1 MAFEAIQ
8 LSLRIQG
15 GLGDPFRRLLR
26 TVRTMGSMDLDRTTT
41 ALLAALHDSSNAAA
55 WEVFDR
61 RYRPILIGF
70 ARSCGLSEHDA
81 AELAQATIVR
91 FIEQYREGKY
101 DRERGRLGAWL
112 VTIAKYRLL
121 DMRRKTSSMHVAH
134 GESAIVNLDDDRSV
148 GDAYDTQRRLAILRE
163 ALQELR
169 EKTRTDPK
177 TIRAFELLYYHGMTV
192 QAVAADLGM
201 QPQDVYLAKSRVAAR
216 IREIVAR
223 IEQEYEETPGEWDSS
238 PNRPSAAFGV

>member
-1 MAFEAIQ
+1 
-8 LSLRIQG
+8 
-15 GLGDPFRRLLR
+15 
-26 TVRTMGSMDLDRTTT
+26 MDLDRTTT
-41 ALLAALHDSSNAAA
+41 ALLAALHDSANAAA
-55 WEVFDR
+55 WEAFDQ
-61 RYRPILIGF
+61 RYRPILVGF

-121 DMRRKTSSMHVAH
+121 DLRRKASSMHITY
-134 GESAIVNLDDDRSV
+134 GESAIVNLDDDRAV
-148 GDAYDTQRRLAILRE
+148 GDAYETQRRLAILRE
-163 ALQELR
+163 ALKELR
-169 EKTRTDPK
+169 ERTKTDPR

-201 QPQDVYLAKSRVAAR
+201 QPQEVYLAKSRVAAR

-223 IEQEYEETPGEWDSS
+223 IEREYEETPGELESSSASRVSASFDDS
-238 PNRPSAAFGV
+238 

>member
-1 MAFEAIQ
+1 
-8 LSLRIQG
+8 
-15 GLGDPFRRLLR
+15 
-26 TVRTMGSMDLDRTTT
+26 MGAMDLDRTTT
-41 ALLAALHDSSNAAA
+41 ALLAALHDSSNSAA
-55 WEVFDR
+55 WEAFDL
-61 RYRPILIGF
+61 RYRLILVGF
-70 ARSCGLSEHDA
+70 ARSCGLGEHDA

-121 DMRRKTSSMHVAH
+121 DMRRKKTSMQLAH

-148 GDAYDTQRRLAILRE
+148 GDAYETQRRLAILRE

-169 EKTRTDPK
+169 EKTKTDPK
-177 TIRAFELLYYHGMTV
+177 TIRAFELLYYHGMSV

-201 QPQDVYLAKSRVAAR
+201 QPQEVYLAKSRVASR

-223 IEQEYEETPGEWDSS
+223 IEREFEETPGESEPSPDRISS
-238 PNRPSAAFGV
+238 NLDGR